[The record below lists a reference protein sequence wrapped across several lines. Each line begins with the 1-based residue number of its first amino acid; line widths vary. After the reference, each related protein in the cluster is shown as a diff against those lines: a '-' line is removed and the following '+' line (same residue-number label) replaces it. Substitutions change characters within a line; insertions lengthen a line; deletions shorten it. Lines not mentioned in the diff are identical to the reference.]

1 MGRIKK
7 MIEVDGQHC
16 WTIFDTGSRN
26 NYIVE
31 DMAKNL
37 TKIELKEAQQVNL
50 GGKTHVVL
58 QECVMNSI
66 IEEKSVVGLA
76 RILDEIGFDEEGRK
90 IEVLIGALT
99 MQEWGII
106 PVPEK
111 ETIDMTHYPKEFV
124 EF

>member
-7 MIEVDGQHC
+7 MIEVDGQNC
-16 WTIFDTGSRN
+16 WTIFDTGARN
-26 NYIVE
+26 NYIIK
-31 DMAKNL
+31 DIANNL
-37 TKIELKEAQQVNL
+37 TKIELKKGQFVNL
-50 GGKTHVVL
+50 GGKTHTVF

-66 IEEKSVVGLA
+66 IEEKSVLGLA
-76 RILDEIGFDEEGRK
+76 RILDEIGIDEEGRK